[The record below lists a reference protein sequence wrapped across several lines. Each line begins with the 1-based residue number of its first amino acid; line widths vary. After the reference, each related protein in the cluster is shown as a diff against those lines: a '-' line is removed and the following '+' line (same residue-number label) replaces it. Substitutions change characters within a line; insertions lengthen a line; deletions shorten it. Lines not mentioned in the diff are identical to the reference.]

1 VGERHERKIT
11 VNGKHVATTDQ
22 LFWAGYSG
30 CFLLPSTVAPMGLT
44 PQGLPA
50 GVQII
55 TRQYADYTAIRF
67 AELLEKEYGGFVPPP
82 GY

>member
-1 VGERHERKIT
+1 M
-11 VNGKHVATTDQ
+11 
-22 LFWAGYSG
+22 
-30 CFLLPSTVAPMGLT
+30 APIGLT
-44 PQGLPA
+44 PQGLPV

-55 TRQYADYTAIRF
+55 ARHYGDMTAIRF

>member
-1 VGERHERKIT
+1 M
-11 VNGKHVATTDQ
+11 
-22 LFWAGYSG
+22 
-30 CFLLPSTVAPMGLT
+30 APHQRRDGIFGDSKDALHLIRRGR
-44 PQGLPA
+44 PGLPA

-55 TRQYADYTAIRF
+55 TRQYGDYAAIRF

>member
-1 VGERHERKIT
+1 
-11 VNGKHVATTDQ
+11 
-22 LFWAGYSG
+22 
-30 CFLLPSTVAPMGLT
+30 MGLT

-67 AELLEKEYGGFVPPP
+67 AELLEKEYAGFVPPP